1 MIRQVRASRFVD
13 HLVKNCYLYSRQ
25 AEVQFA
31 HVLTAFGRQPELI
44 ANTSMEK
51 PDGSKY
57 ILLTEGR
64 ATVLYENENQV
75 FYNPVQQFNRDLST
89 CAIRAWSE
97 EYTEQKTAAKRN
109 QRKKRKLR
117 NDKRKMS
124 GKENLKTQ
132 EELEAG
138 EDVAPT
144 DTMEEVHV
152 TDPKTDEVNIE
163 ASENAA
169 KAAQSERKKAP
180 FITILEALS
189 ATGLRAIR
197 YGLEI
202 PLIKTVLANDFS
214 PAAVKAIERNVV
226 YNDGAPGVVVA
237 FHGDANAVMYSH
249 KTKPFHVIDLDPY
262 GTAAPFLDAAVQAVC
277 DGGLLLITC
286 TDLSILAGTGYPEKC
301 FTNYGGMTC
310 RTEFSHE
317 SALRLVLS
325 SIASAAARYG
335 KAIEPLLSLSIDFY
349 VRVFVRVRNSP
360 IQGKLLAS
368 KTMLTY
374 TCSGCGSTSYQPLGR
389 VSINE
394 DGSQKHSFAQGPP
407 VSSHC
412 EHCGFVHHLGGP
424 MWAGPLH
431 NKDFIDRI
439 QKITETLDP
448 VIYKTIP
455 RIKGMLT
462 LAKEEL
468 DDPFY
473 FTAAHVSSTMRCSC
487 PPMTTMTSALLNAG
501 YKVSATHAVP
511 GAIKTNANWGVI
523 WDILREWIK
532 TNPVKETNIKEHS
545 PTKKLLERREPSF
558 AVDFTMHPE
567 ANPPSRRIKIAR
579 YPLNPPNWGPKAR
592 AKGDKPFNNHK
603 ITGPGSEPVP
613 DAPNEWETGDENG
626 EVDMKKQKTT

>member
-1 MIRQVRASRFVD
+1 MIRRVRDSRIVP
-13 HLVKNCYLYSRQ
+13 VKFSYLYSRQ
-25 AEVQFA
+25 AWAKF
-31 HVLTAFGRQPELI
+31 TRSCIAFDHRQPELI
-44 ANTSMEK
+44 SNTITDMEK
-51 PDGSKY
+51 PDASKY

-64 ATVLYENENQV
+64 ATVLYESENQV

-97 EYTEQKTAAKRN
+97 EYTERKTAAKRN

-117 NDKRKMS
+117 NDKLNIPAI
-124 GKENLKTQ
+124 ETLKT
-132 EELEAG
+132 EEEVEAREEG
-138 EDVAPT
+138 APT
-144 DTMEEVHV
+144 TVENAPAKLDV
-152 TDPKTDEVNIE
+152 DEVDPQ
-163 ASENAA
+163 ASESG
-169 KAAQSERKKAP
+169 AQRNEKERKQTP

-189 ATGLRAIR
+189 ATGLRALR
-197 YGLEI
+197 YGAEI
-202 PLIKTVLANDFS
+202 PLVKTVVANDFS
-214 PAAVKAIERNVV
+214 PAAVKAIERNIA
-226 YNDGAPGVVVA
+226 YNDSASGIVTA

-249 KTKPFHVIDLDPY
+249 KTNPFHVIDLDPY
-262 GTAAPFLDAAVQAVC
+262 GTAAPFIDAAVQAVV

-317 SALRLVLS
+317 SGLRLVLS
-325 SIASAAARYG
+325 SISSAAARYG

-360 IQGKLLAS
+360 IQAKLLAS
-368 KTMLTY
+368 QTMLTY

-412 EHCGFVHHLGGP
+412 DYCGFVHHLGGP

-439 QKITETLDP
+439 QKIADTLDQE
-448 VIYKTIP
+448 IYKTIP

-501 YKVSATHAVP
+501 YKVSPTHAVP
-511 GAIKTNANWGVI
+511 GAIKTNASWGVI

-532 TNPVKETNIKEHS
+532 TNPVTESNIKEHS
-545 PTKKLLERREPSF
+545 PAKKLLERREPSF
-558 AVDFTMHPE
+558 PVDFTMHPE
-567 ANPPSRRIKIAR
+567 ANPPSRRIKVAR
-579 YPLNPPNWGPKAR
+579 YPQNPPNWGPKAR

-603 ITGPGSEPVP
+603 IQRPGSDPIPDVP
-613 DAPNEWETGDENG
+613 KTWENEHENRD
-626 EVDMKKQKTT
+626 VNTKKKKTT

>member
-1 MIRQVRASRFVD
+1 MIRRVYASRTV
-13 HLVKNCYLYSRQ
+13 LVKYSYLYSRRAQ
-25 AEVQFA
+25 TNFIRSYTTYE
-31 HVLTAFGRQPELI
+31 RQPALI
-44 ANTSMEK
+44 NSTDMEK
-51 PDGSKY
+51 PDESKY
-57 ILLTEGR
+57 IFLTEGR

-97 EYTEQKTAAKRN
+97 LYADKKTAAKRN

-117 NDKRKMS
+117 NDKQNIPAIA
-124 GKENLKTQ
+124 NLQTQ
-132 EELEAG
+132 EEVEALEDGGG
-138 EDVAPT
+138 EGAPST
-144 DTMEEVHV
+144 AETVSE
-152 TDPKTDEVNIE
+152 PKADECG
-163 ASENAA
+163 ASENGAQA
-169 KAAQSERKKAP
+169 KQNERKQTP

-197 YGLEI
+197 YGAEI
-202 PLIKTVLANDFS
+202 PLVKAVVANDFS
-214 PAAVKAIERNVV
+214 PAAVKAIERNIA
-226 YNDGAPGVVVA
+226 YNDSASGVVTA

-262 GTAAPFLDAAVQAVC
+262 GTATPFIDAAVQAVV

-325 SIASAAARYG
+325 SISSAAARYG

-360 IQGKLLAS
+360 IQAKLLAS
-368 KTMLTY
+368 QTMLTY

-412 EHCGFVHHLGGP
+412 DHCGFVHHLGGP

-431 NKDFIDRI
+431 NKDFIDRV
-439 QKITETLDP
+439 QKIAETLDP
-448 VIYKTIP
+448 EIYKTIP
-455 RIKGMLT
+455 RINGMLT

-501 YKVSATHAVP
+501 YKVSPTHAVP
-511 GAIKTNANWGVI
+511 GAIKTNASWAVI

-532 TNPVKETNIKEHS
+532 TNPVKEDNIKEHS
-545 PTKKLLERREPSF
+545 PAHKLLERREPGF
-558 AVDFTMHPE
+558 PVDFTMHPE
-567 ANPPSRRIKIAR
+567 ANPPSRRIKVAR
-579 YPLNPPNWGPKAR
+579 YPQNPPNWGPKAR

-603 ITGPGSEPVP
+603 IQRPGSDPIP
-613 DAPNEWETGDENG
+613 NAPKAWENEDENRD
-626 EVDMKKQKTT
+626 VNAKKQKTT

>member
-1 MIRQVRASRFVD
+1 MIRRVRALKFVD
-13 HLVKNCYLYSRQ
+13 LLLTHSYLFPRPGPAQHTLTLSDRWS
-25 AEVQFA
+25 EVSDS
-31 HVLTAFGRQPELI
+31 TG
-44 ANTSMEK
+44 MEK

-57 ILLTEGR
+57 VLLTEGR

-97 EYTEQKTAAKRN
+97 EYMEQRTATKRN

-117 NDKRKMS
+117 NEIQKATARDS
-124 GKENLKTQ
+124 QTT
-132 EELEAG
+132 EEGLQEAG
-138 EDVAPT
+138 PEDSHGEAIEEAP
-144 DTMEEVHV
+144 EPN
-152 TDPKTDEVNIE
+152 PKTDEAKAE
-163 ASENAA
+163 RSENNKQVALV
-169 KAAQSERKKAP
+169 ERKKAP

-197 YGLEI
+197 YGLEV
-202 PLIKTVLANDFS
+202 PLIKTVHANDFS
-214 PAAVKAIERNVV
+214 PAAVKAIERNIA

-237 FHGDANAVMYSH
+237 SHGDANAVMYSH
-249 KTKPFHVIDLDPY
+249 KTMPFHVIDLDPY
-262 GTAAPFLDAAVQAVC
+262 GTASPFLDAAVQAVC

-301 FTNYGGMTC
+301 FTNYGGMTT

-335 KAIEPLLSLSIDFY
+335 KSIEPLLSLSIDFY

-360 IQGKLLAS
+360 IQVKLLAS

-374 TCSGCGSTSYQPLGR
+374 TCSGCGSASYQPLGR

-431 NKDFIDRI
+431 NKDFISRI
-439 QKITETLDP
+439 QKIAETLDAD
-448 VIYKTIP
+448 IYKSIA

-501 YKVSATHAVP
+501 YKVSPTHAVP
-511 GAIKTNANWGVI
+511 GAIKTNASWGVI

-532 TNPVKETNIKEHS
+532 TNPVKESNIKEHS
-545 PTKKLLERREPSF
+545 PTKKLLEKREPSF

-579 YPLNPPNWGPKAR
+579 YPQNPPNWGPKAR

-603 ITGPGSEPVP
+603 IQGRTEPVP
-613 DAPNEWETGDENG
+613 DSPQPREVGPEGDDSER
-626 EVDMKKQKTT
+626 KKQKTS